1 MSKETL
7 SEYLENLDAFMAQAR
22 KFDSK
27 SALVAKEDGE
37 WSPAFVMHHVADAEM
52 HFAIRYFNALTIDSP
67 PVIPFEEDAYPSLL
81 NYEGRDWS
89 NSLSMIES
97 IGNLVRVALTP
108 ISSQQWERLSIH
120 PEAGEVTISFLIG
133 KARNHMAA
141 HTEQL
146 KGLI

>member
-1 MSKETL
+1 MSQEKLAEFVKNH
-7 SEYLENLDAFMAQAR
+7 EAFMAQAR

-67 PVIPFEEDAYPSLL
+67 PIIPFEEDAYPSVL
-81 NYEGRDWS
+81 NYAGRDWS
-89 NSLSMIES
+89 NSLSIIES

-108 ISSQQWERLSIH
+108 ISSEQWERLSIH
-120 PEAGEVTISFLIG
+120 PDAGEVTVSFLIG
-133 KARNHMAA
+133 KACNHMAA

-146 KGLI
+146 KNLI

>member
-1 MSKETL
+1 MSQETL
-7 SEYLENLDAFMAQAR
+7 SEYLENLEAFMAQAR
-22 KFDSK
+22 KFDST
-27 SALVAKEDGE
+27 SVLIAKETGE

-52 HFAIRYFNALTIDSP
+52 HFALRYFNALTIDSP
-67 PVIPFEEDAYPSLL
+67 PIIPFEEDAYPSIL

-89 NSLSMIES
+89 NSLSIIES

-108 ISSQQWERLSIH
+108 ITSAQWDRLSIH
-120 PEAGEVTISFLIG
+120 PEAGEVTVSFLIG

-146 KGLI
+146 KNLI

>member
-7 SEYLENLDAFMAQAR
+7 SEYLENFEAFMAQAK
-22 KFDSK
+22 KFDS
-27 SALVAKEDGE
+27 SSVLVVKEEGE

-52 HFAIRYFNALTIDSP
+52 HFALRYFNALTIDSP
-67 PVIPFEEDAYPSLL
+67 VIIPFEEDAYPSLL
-81 NYEGRDWS
+81 NYEGRDWA
-89 NSLSMIES
+89 NSLSIIES
-97 IGNLVRVALTP
+97 IGNLVRVSLAP

-120 PEAGEVTISFLIG
+120 PEAGEVTISFLMG

-146 KGLI
+146 KNLI

>member
-7 SEYLENLDAFMAQAR
+7 SEYLENLEAFIAQAR

-67 PVIPFEEDAYPSLL
+67 PIIL
-81 NYEGRDWS
+81 NYAGRDWS
-89 NSLSMIES
+89 NSLSIIES
-97 IGNLVRVALTP
+97 IGNLVRVALSP

-120 PEAGEVTISFLIG
+120 PEAGEVTISFLMG
-133 KARNHMAA
+133 KARSHLAA

-146 KGLI
+146 KN

>member
-7 SEYLENLDAFMAQAR
+7 SEYLVNFDAFMEQAR
-22 KFDSK
+22 KFDSTNV
-27 SALVAKEDGE
+27 LVSKEAGE

-67 PVIPFEEDAYPSLL
+67 QIIPFEEDAYPSVL

-89 NSLSMIES
+89 NSLSIIES

-108 ISSQQWERLSIH
+108 ISSEQWERLSIH
-120 PEAGEVTISFLIG
+120 PEAGEVTISFLMS

-146 KGLI
+146 KNLI